1 MKIDTDFVHSR
12 LGRRIVTLFLLCA
25 LLPIG
30 VLAVLSYTHVTS
42 QFTEQ
47 NQQRL
52 RRTSK
57 LDGMAI
63 LRRIELMDAQ
73 LKMLVADMRMRP
85 ADSISASL
93 EGLDENL
100 QKRLNGLALVE
111 ADGRKVP
118 LLGSVQP
125 PVRLTALEVQHLG
138 SDLSLLT
145 TRSRTEYP
153 FDLLLIRALDPAR
166 PEGATLVAELNG
178 SYLWGLETAL
188 EGVELSVLE
197 GTERVLFSST
207 GTPVPFLEQLL
218 DKMSLS
224 STGRLD
230 WEHEEQEYMAG
241 YWSIFLKGV
250 YLSPGWTVVISESK
264 ADVLAPLANFRKSF
278 PMVILVSIW
287 VVLLLS
293 LIQIRRTLDPLKKL
307 RAGTQRISQQ
317 DFDSRVEVSSGDEFE
332 ELAAS
337 FNAMANRLGKQFRTL
352 SVMNEIDR
360 SILSALDTRDV
371 ADTLLSHVRDILP
384 CDAVSVTL
392 VDSEDSDLALTH
404 ISNIEADGEKRI
416 VTTVLA
422 PEEAQQLLEDPGGIN
437 IENREDI
444 PQYLAP
450 LAEEGMQ
457 SFFALPILV
466 KDHLAGIVSLGSLTP
481 TQHSQEDLGYARQ
494 LTDQVA
500 VAMSNAR
507 LTTQRQELM
516 SMFERYVSPEV
527 AAEILRRRGEIV
539 LAGEEKT
546 ATVLFS
552 DIRNFTELTAGKPS
566 SQVLAWLNNYFEAM
580 AEIIMNNGGFLNKFM
595 GDGMLVVFGVPLSQ
609 GVEKDACQAVRTAFE
624 MVERVKQINADPQ
637 QAHSGLRIGVGLHTG
652 TLTAGNLGTADRMEY
667 SVIGETVNM
676 ASRMEGLTKKF
687 RTGTV
692 MSSQTRELVRSQF
705 ETELLGKVSIRGFSE
720 EVQVFTLPG
729 QSWLREQLLAAAEG
743 KSI

>member
-1 MKIDTDFVHSR
+1 MRIDTNFVHSR

-30 VLAVLSYTHVTS
+30 VLAVLSFTHVTR

-85 ADSISASL
+85 ADSIGASL

-153 FDLLLIRALDPAR
+153 FDLLLIRALDPTR
-166 PEGATLVAELNG
+166 PEEATLVAELNG

-188 EGVELSVLE
+188 EGVELCVLE

-264 ADVLAPLANFRKSF
+264 ADVLAPLANFRKTF

-293 LIQIRRTLDPLKKL
+293 LIQIRRILDPLKKL

-317 DFDSRVEVSSGDEFE
+317 DFDSRVDVSSGDEFE

-392 VDSEDSDLALTH
+392 VDFEDSDSALTH
-404 ISNIEADGEKRI
+404 ISNIETDGE
-416 VTTVLA
+416 
-422 PEEAQQLLEDPGGIN
+422 QQ
-437 IENREDI
+437 
-444 PQYLAP
+444 Q
-450 LAEEGMQ
+450 
-457 SFFALPILV
+457 
-466 KDHLAGIVSLGSLTP
+466 
-481 TQHSQEDLGYARQ
+481 
-494 LTDQVA
+494 
-500 VAMSNAR
+500 
-507 LTTQRQELM
+507 
-516 SMFERYVSPEV
+516 
-527 AAEILRRRGEIV
+527 
-539 LAGEEKT
+539 
-546 ATVLFS
+546 
-552 DIRNFTELTAGKPS
+552 
-566 SQVLAWLNNYFEAM
+566 
-580 AEIIMNNGGFLNKFM
+580 
-595 GDGMLVVFGVPLSQ
+595 
-609 GVEKDACQAVRTAFE
+609 C
-624 MVERVKQINADPQ
+624 
-637 QAHSGLRIGVGLHTG
+637 
-652 TLTAGNLGTADRMEY
+652 
-667 SVIGETVNM
+667 
-676 ASRMEGLTKKF
+676 
-687 RTGTV
+687 
-692 MSSQTRELVRSQF
+692 
-705 ETELLGKVSIRGFSE
+705 
-720 EVQVFTLPG
+720 
-729 QSWLREQLLAAAEG
+729 
-743 KSI
+743 